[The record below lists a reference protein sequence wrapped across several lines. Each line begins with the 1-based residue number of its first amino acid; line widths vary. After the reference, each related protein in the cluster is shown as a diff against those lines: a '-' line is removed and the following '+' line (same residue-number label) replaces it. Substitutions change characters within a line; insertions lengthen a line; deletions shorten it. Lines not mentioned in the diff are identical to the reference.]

1 MGGAREWFKSWRLV
15 SWRSAIVV
23 AFVLYTLFGFLGV
36 PWIAHKVITNVGE
49 DRLGREIT
57 VDKIK
62 CNPFALSLTIEGFSL
77 PDRPGSTL
85 LAFDRLYAN
94 LQASSLLRWA
104 LTLKELQIERPY
116 IALRRFADKG
126 VNVLELK
133 EAFDS
138 TAEPSDDE
146 GGLPRAILQE
156 ILITD
161 GRLDIENLT
170 EDVPLSWQ
178 WSQLNVQLHHVSTLP
193 DEEGAK
199 EISLRLPAGGYLR
212 VAGTIILEPF
222 GLDGSVVVDKIDLA
236 SIWETL
242 ADRFAIDIAGGTATA
257 QLAYGVALQSDG
269 LHLEVRDAELNLVD
283 FLVEE
288 RASET
293 ELARASSVIASGI
306 NFWWPEQRIEA
317 DSLVIDGASAIA
329 WLEPDGT
336 PSWEAWVPE
345 RTRGEVVEAYE
356 YVEQRVDIDAKLGL
370 FEVRGA
376 AATFEDRTFAE
387 PLRLG
392 IEDAALRLT
401 DVDSA
406 PGTKWGLDASAAI
419 AGESRASAEGTFSAA
434 PLELDAKVA
443 LDGLELS
450 QFQRYVAKAAPLDLQ
465 AGVLGTSGQ
474 ARLSPDKEA
483 PDITY
488 TGELSVSGLNL
499 FETVTGGPLLGW
511 GDLKVAG
518 IDAALAPTS
527 LEVEK
532 VDIMSAG
539 LEIAVDEEGKINVLE
554 FFGSLGDADDSPPD
568 TGPSASKDSLPPVR
582 LAQVELHD
590 CYGRYKDAT
599 TVEPFERKLEGI
611 NGTVSKITTTS
622 ENPADLAIDATVDS
636 GGGAQVRGK
645 IDLFDYQR
653 LTDIDLDIRETH
665 LPPMSLMSVKMVGFP
680 IETGLAT
687 LDSSYDITDQQLVS
701 TNHVEIDNLHFGDKV
716 EGEGKIHLP
725 IKLGVSLLKDK
736 NGRITLDVPIEGDLS
751 NPDFVVASAISAAVT
766 DLIGEIAKS
775 PFRLLARLGGGSDEQ
790 DLELIDFEVG
800 TTALTPNAVANL
812 DTLANA
818 LDQRPSLTLGI
829 EGTIDAEADAYG
841 LRAAAFADSLADEDE
856 STVATTRLE
865 EMYGSQIST
874 DELEVLRQQYTTGT
888 DEPQLD
894 ETAYREALNESLIEA
909 QTIDE
914 EQVQA
919 LGPARAE
926 AIRGH
931 LVDQSG
937 IDPARITILPET
949 TDTATGEDRIRC
961 RLSVDAGS

>member
-1 MGGAREWFKSWRLV
+1 MGRIGNWFKSWSLV

-23 AFVLYTLFGFLGV
+23 AFALYTLFGFLGV
-36 PWIAHKVITNVGE
+36 PWIAHKVITNVGK
-49 DRLGREIT
+49 DRLHREIA
-57 VDKIK
+57 VDKIA

-77 PDRPGSTL
+77 PDRPGSTI
-85 LAFDRLYAN
+85 LAFDRFYAN

-104 LTLKELQIERPY
+104 ITLKELQIERPY
-116 IALRRFADKG
+116 IALRRFEDKV

-161 GRLDIENLT
+161 GRIDIENLA
-170 EDVPLSWQ
+170 EDVPLSSQ
-178 WSQLNVQLHHVSTLP
+178 WSQLNVELHDVSTLP
-193 DEEGAK
+193 DEEGVK
-199 EISLRLPAGGYLR
+199 EISLRLPAGGTLR
-212 VAGTIILEPF
+212 VAGTVILEPF
-222 GLDGSVVVDKIDLA
+222 GLDGSVAVDKVELA
-236 SIWETL
+236 NIWEAL

-257 QLAYGVALQSDG
+257 QLAYSVALQSDG
-269 LHLEVRDAELNLVD
+269 LHLEVRDAEFNLVD
-283 FLVEE
+283 FLVDE

-293 ELARASSVIASGI
+293 EIARASTVSASGVDL
-306 NFWWPEQRIEA
+306 WWPEQRIEA
-317 DSLVIDGASAIA
+317 ESLIIDGASAFA

-356 YVEQRVDIDAKLGL
+356 YVEQRVL

-376 AATFEDRTFAE
+376 AVTFEDRT
-387 PLRLG
+387 
-392 IEDAALRLT
+392 I
-401 DVDSA
+401 
-406 PGTKWGLDASAAI
+406 
-419 AGESRASAEGTFSAA
+419 AEGTFSAV

-450 QFQRYVAKAAPLDLQ
+450 QFQGYVAKAAPLDLQ
-465 AGVLGTSGQ
+465 AGVLSTSGQ
-474 ARLSPDKEA
+474 ARLSPSKEA

-488 TGELSVSGLNL
+488 TGKLSVSGLNL

-532 VDIMSAG
+532 VDVMSAG
-539 LEIAVDEEGKINVLE
+539 LEIAVDEEGKINLLE
-554 FFGSLGDADDSPPD
+554 FFGSLGASDGSPPGAG
-568 TGPSASKDSLPPVR
+568 TSGSKDGLPPVHI
-582 LAQVELHD
+582 AEFELHD

-599 TVEPFERKLEGI
+599 TVEPFERKLEAV
-611 NGTVSKITTTS
+611 NGTVSRITTTS
-622 ENPADLAIDATVDS
+622 EKPAEISIDATVDS
-636 GGGAQVRGK
+636 GGGAQVRGE

-653 LTDIDLDIRETH
+653 FTDIDLDVRDTH
-665 LPPMSLMSVKMVGFP
+665 LPPMSLMSIKMVGFP
-680 IETGLAT
+680 IESGLVT
-687 LDSSYDITDQQLVS
+687 LDSSYDITDQQLAS
-701 TNHVEIDNLHFGDKV
+701 TNHVEIDNLHFGEKV
-716 EGEGKIHLP
+716 EGEGKINLP
-725 IKLGVSLLKDK
+725 VKLGVALLKDK
-736 NGRITLDVPIEGDLS
+736 DGLITLDVPIEGDLG
-751 NPDFVVASAISAAVT
+751 NPDFVVASAISAAAT
-766 DLIGEIAKS
+766 DLIGEVAKS

-790 DLELIDFEVG
+790 DLELIDFEAG
-800 TTALTPNAVANL
+800 TAVLTSNAVANL

-856 STVATTRLE
+856 STVAATHLE
-865 EMYGSQIST
+865 GMYGAQIST
-874 DELEVLRQQYTTGT
+874 DELDVLRQQYTTGT

-894 ETAYREALNESLIEA
+894 EAAYREALQKGLIEA

-949 TDTATGEDRIRC
+949 VDAATGEDRIRC
-961 RLSVDAGS
+961 RLSVDAGG

>member
-1 MGGAREWFKSWRLV
+1 MGRIGNWFKSWSLV

-23 AFVLYTLFGFLGV
+23 AFALYTLFGFLGV
-36 PWIAHKVITNVGE
+36 PWIAHKVITNVGK
-49 DRLGREIT
+49 DRLHREIA
-57 VDKIK
+57 VDKIA

-77 PDRPGSTL
+77 PDRPGSTI
-85 LAFDRLYAN
+85 LAFDRFYAN

-104 LTLKELQIERPY
+104 ITLKELQIERPY
-116 IALRRFADKG
+116 IALRRFEDKV

-161 GRLDIENLT
+161 GRIDIENLA
-170 EDVPLSWQ
+170 EDVPLSSQ
-178 WSQLNVQLHHVSTLP
+178 WSQLNVELHDVSTLP
-193 DEEGAK
+193 DEEGVK
-199 EISLRLPAGGYLR
+199 EISLRLPAGGTLR
-212 VAGTIILEPF
+212 VAGTVILEPF
-222 GLDGSVVVDKIDLA
+222 GLDGSVAVDKFEFA
-236 SIWETL
+236 NIWEAL
-242 ADRFAIDIAGGTATA
+242 ADRFAIDIAGGTAAA
-257 QLAYGVALQSDG
+257 QLAYSVALQSDG
-269 LHLEVRDAELNLVD
+269 LHLEVRDAEFNLVD
-283 FLVEE
+283 FLVDE

-293 ELARASSVIASGI
+293 EIARASTVSASGVDL
-306 NFWWPEQRIEA
+306 WWPEQRIEA
-317 DSLVIDGASAIA
+317 ESLIIDGASAFA

-345 RTRGEVVEAYE
+345 PTRGEVVEAYE

-387 PLRLG
+387 PLQLG
-392 IEDAALRLT
+392 VAEAALKLT
-401 DVDSA
+401 DIDSA
-406 PGTKWGLDASAAI
+406 AGTKWGLDASAAI
-419 AGESRASAEGTFSAA
+419 AGESRATAEGTFSAV

-450 QFQRYVAKAAPLDLQ
+450 QFQGYVAKAAPLDLQ
-465 AGVLGTSGQ
+465 AGVLSTSGQ
-474 ARLSPDKEA
+474 ARLSPSKEA

-488 TGELSVSGLNL
+488 TGKLSVSGLNL

-532 VDIMSAG
+532 VDVMSAG
-539 LEIAVDEEGKINVLE
+539 LEIAVDEEGKINLLE
-554 FFGSLGDADDSPPD
+554 FFGSLGASDGSPPGAG
-568 TGPSASKDSLPPVR
+568 TSGSKDGLPPVHI
-582 LAQVELHD
+582 AEFELHD

-599 TVEPFERKLEGI
+599 TVEPFERKLEAV
-611 NGTVSKITTTS
+611 NGTVSRITITS
-622 ENPADLAIDATVDS
+622 EKPAEISIDATVDS
-636 GGGAQVRGK
+636 GGGAQVRGE

-653 LTDIDLDIRETH
+653 FTDIDLDVRDTH
-665 LPPMSLMSVKMVGFP
+665 LPPMSLMSIKMVGFP
-680 IETGLAT
+680 IESGLVT
-687 LDSSYDITDQQLVS
+687 LDSSYDITDQQLAS
-701 TNHVEIDNLHFGDKV
+701 TNHVEIDNLHFGEKV
-716 EGEGKIHLP
+716 EGEGKINLP
-725 IKLGVSLLKDK
+725 VKLGVALLKDK
-736 NGRITLDVPIEGDLS
+736 DGLITLDVPIEGDLG
-751 NPDFVVASAISAAVT
+751 NPDFVVASAISAAAT
-766 DLIGEIAKS
+766 DLIGEVAKS

-790 DLELIDFEVG
+790 DLELIDFEAG
-800 TTALTPNAVANL
+800 TAVLASNAVANL

-856 STVATTRLE
+856 STVAATHLE
-865 EMYGSQIST
+865 GMYGAQIST
-874 DELEVLRQQYTTGT
+874 DELDVLRQQYTTGT

-894 ETAYREALNESLIEA
+894 EAAYREALQKGLIEA

-949 TDTATGEDRIRC
+949 VDAATGEDRIRC
-961 RLSVDAGS
+961 RLSVDAGG